1 MVYEESDDLSKFRV
15 CSSALPCFPQ
25 DLITMSAKLCITMI
39 SMITTAMFC
48 IHLFDDLVKDSEY
61 NGSDLESEHE
71 SDEERIGCE

>member
-1 MVYEESDDLSKFRV
+1 
-15 CSSALPCFPQ
+15 
-25 DLITMSAKLCITMI
+25 MI
-39 SMITTAMFC
+39 LMITTALFR